1 MSALCATIAVVLR
14 FAAKISTLGRHVL
27 VPCYNTKKST
37 VSPDLGCLAKACDFL
52 AFLLLPSPV
61 QQSFCET
68 LVRQKKKEKRARGG
82 RGVLLKAFP
91 SVVHFFS
98 AYEATLNAP
107 PLRCLYQHNK
117 TVRRTLLQGAQG
129 PIRGILLLFP
139 SHLKECTIAAQQVAD
154 SFVSQGGNNPSGS
167 PCVCLSLWPL
177 PLCSTRGMGIGTR
190 KRKR

>member
-1 MSALCATIAVVLR
+1 MSALFATIAVVLR
-14 FAAKISTLGRHVL
+14 FAAKISTLGRHDL
-27 VPCYNTKKST
+27 VSCYSTKKST

-68 LVRQKKKEKRARGG
+68 LGRQKKKRARGG

-91 SVVHFFS
+91 SVVRFFS

-107 PLRCLYQHNK
+107 PLCCLYQHNK
-117 TVRRTLLQGAQG
+117 TVRRTLLQSAQG

-139 SHLKECTIAAQQVAD
+139 SHLKECTIAAQQVGD
-154 SFVSQGGNNPSGS
+154 SFVSQEENNPSGS

-177 PLCSTRGMGIGTR
+177 LLCSTRGMGIGTR

>member
-14 FAAKISTLGRHVL
+14 FAAKISSFGQHLL
-27 VPCYNTKKST
+27 LSCYNTKKKST

-68 LVRQKKKEKRARGG
+68 LVRQKKRGG
-82 RGVLLKAFP
+82 KGVLLKAFP

-98 AYEATLNAP
+98 AYEATLFP
-107 PLRCLYQHNK
+107 PLCCLYQHNK
-117 TVRRTLLQGAQG
+117 TVHSTLLQSVQG

-139 SHLKECTIAAQQVAD
+139 SHLKECTIAAQQVGI
-154 SFVSQGGNNPSGS
+154 SFVSQEENNQSGS
-167 PCVCLSLWPL
+167 SCVCLSLWLL
-177 PLCSTRGMGIGTR
+177 PLCSARGMGIGTR